1 MKTINWK
8 VLILN
13 LILPLAA
20 GGIASLLTSTSMQQY
35 QNLYKPPLAPPG
47 YLFPIVWTILFLLM
61 GIAAYFVTISEAPNK
76 KYALTLYGIQLVA
89 NVIWSIIFFNFN
101 AYLVA
106 FTWLLLLWFLI
117 FLTWQEFRS
126 ISSTAGKLL
135 VPYLAWVT
143 FAGYLNLAIA
153 INDILYG

>member
-106 FTWLLLLWFLI
+106 FTWLLLL
-117 FLTWQEFRS
+117 
-126 ISSTAGKLL
+126 
-135 VPYLAWVT
+135 
-143 FAGYLNLAIA
+143 
-153 INDILYG
+153 